1 MDRTV
6 SLALER
12 GHGVPTGSKM
22 CYCPSMDSSP
32 STAREVPVDVLPPV
46 PADAH
51 SPWARPGEPPLA
63 GLKTFY
69 HPASGIAILGID
81 FLVFGTELFSG
92 FLDTPFMCV
101 LAFLVT
107 FPIVFAIQR
116 QWGRNTGA
124 TALGKAFLGAF
135 MAGLPFS
142 IAGTIYGAAILAL
155 SGLPHH
161 PVDVVKKLASQGTAT
176 K

>member
-1 MDRTV
+1 MDTSSSTV
-6 SLALER
+6 
-12 GHGVPTGSKM
+12 
-22 CYCPSMDSSP
+22 
-32 STAREVPVDVLPPV
+32 REVPVTVLPPV

-51 SPWARPGEPPLA
+51 SPWAAPGEPPLA

-101 LAFLVT
+101 FAFLVT
-107 FPIVFAIQR
+107 FPLVFAIQKK
-116 QWGRNTGA
+116 WGLNPTS

-161 PVDVVKKLASQGTAT
+161 PVEMARRLASGRPMVDPKPGVA

>member
-1 MDRTV
+1 MET
-6 SLALER
+6 
-12 GHGVPTGSKM
+12 
-22 CYCPSMDSSP
+22 SP

-101 LAFLVT
+101 FAFLVT
-107 FPIVFAIQR
+107 FPIVFAIQKK
-116 QWGRNTGA
+116 WGGNPNS
-124 TALGKAFLGAF
+124 TAFGKAFLGAF
-135 MAGLPFS
+135 MVGLPFP
-142 IAGTIYGAAILAL
+142 ITGTMLGAAILAL

-161 PVDVVKKLASQGTAT
+161 PVDAVKKLAARSMA